1 MTPYI
6 SPSAGDATERFVIN
20 GIAFRRMTEAEIA
33 ILPPRKRRPPTVNRV
48 DAESF
53 LSALDPTATKFTFQ
67 VFPDGAGCKVAKK
80 GRIEQG
86 SVGKLWAILAD
97 FNRRGAGVFVTI
109 NETDF
114 SRTSSWNPRLVNGT
128 CIGW

>member
-67 VFPDGAGCKVAKK
+67 VFPDGAGVQ
-80 GRIEQG
+80 GREKRAHRTGLGRETLGHPCRLQP
-86 SVGKLWAILAD
+86 A
-97 FNRRGAGVFVTI
+97 RRRRV
-109 NETDF
+109 
-114 SRTSSWNPRLVNGT
+114 RHHQ
-128 CIGW
+128 